1 MSLPTEMNA
10 ITWHEHG
17 SQAVKSIPL
26 PPLRPQ
32 YILVKTHSVALN
44 PTDWKHAYYG
54 TAASPFGILGCD
66 YSGTVLQ
73 IGSAVTKSFK
83 IGDKIYGCVHGGN
96 FNEQYDG
103 AFAEYIMVKGDVA
116 MHIPEKG
123 SEGAELDMGDLST
136 VGLGAIT
143 VGQGLFQPG
152 LGFGLSLPV
161 EAGGEGGDGEWI
173 FVAGGSTATGS
184 LAIQF
189 LKLAGY
195 KVVTTCSPRNF
206 EFVKSRG
213 ADEIFDYNDK
223 ECGKKIREL
232 TGDKL
237 RYAWDTTQARPDVL
251 ADALSSDDS
260 IAHYGDISGNEFP
273 RENVK
278 QTMTSMYTSFGEFHV
293 KFGREWPADE
303 EYWKFAKMWMG
314 LTEKFVREGKVV
326 PHRKQV
332 GEGGLEGVLR
342 GIDNLRAEKVSGA
355 KLVYRI
361 SVE

>member
-1 MSLPTEMNA
+1 MTTPTAMRA
-10 ITWHEHG
+10 ITWHDHG
-17 SQAVKSIPL
+17 SQAVHTIPL
-26 PPLRPQ
+26 PPLRPS
-32 YILVKTHSVALN
+32 YMLVKVHSVALN

-54 TAASPFGILGCD
+54 TAASPWGILGCD
-66 YSGTVLQ
+66 YSGTVLA
-73 IGSAVTKSFK
+73 IGDEVTKKFEV
-83 IGDKIYGCVHGGN
+83 GDKIYGCVHGGN
-96 FNEQYDG
+96 FNECYDG

-116 MHIPEKG
+116 MHVPEERK
-123 SEGAELDMGDLST
+123 ELDMGDLST

-152 LGFGLSLPV
+152 FGFGLSLPV
-161 EAGGEGGDGEWI
+161 EGSEGGKGEWI

-223 ECGKKIREL
+223 ECAAKINKL
-232 TGDKL
+232 TENKL
-237 RYAWDTTQARPDVL
+237 RYAWDTTQERPDVL
-251 ADALSSDDS
+251 AEALSSDSS

-273 RENVK
+273 RKDVK
-278 QTMTSMYTSFGEFHV
+278 QTMTSMYTSFGEYHV
-293 KFGREWPADE
+293 KYGQEWPASKEDWE
-303 EYWKFAKMWMG
+303 FAKMWMG
-314 LTEKFVREGKVV
+314 LTEKFVAEGKVK

-332 GEGGLEGVLR
+332 EEGGLEGVLK
-342 GIDNLRAEKVSGA
+342 GIDDLRAEKVSGA

-361 SVE
+361 SAE